1 MFKKWFSKQTNAK
14 FINIYPPYLGAG
26 IKLKSVN
33 EEFTKIV
40 VEMPLTR
47 LNKNYVGTHFGGS
60 LYAMCDPFFMLILIE
75 HLGNDYI
82 VWDSAAKIEFK
93 KPGKDTVTGVFEIP
107 LIKIKEIKDEVDEIG
122 KNNYVFYAQVKGEG
136 GEIVA
141 EVEKTDYVRK
151 KDFVF
156 HKIETKSNPEL
167 IFDRENS

>member
-1 MFKKWFSKQTNAK
+1 M
-14 FINIYPPYLGAG
+14 INIYPPYLGAG

-75 HLGNDYI
+75 HLGKDYI

-93 KPGKDTVTGVFEIP
+93 KPERYCYLVFSKFP
-107 LIKIKEIKDEVDEIG
+107 
-122 KNNYVFYAQVKGEG
+122 
-136 GEIVA
+136 
-141 EVEKTDYVRK
+141 
-151 KDFVF
+151 
-156 HKIETKSNPEL
+156 
-167 IFDRENS
+167 